1 MNKKRTSFLSIGIP
15 SMCVIFSVLCLVIL
29 ALLTLGTSRQDL
41 QTSRLSLDQTTA
53 YYTAC
58 STATQQYS
66 QISDFITSA
75 LTDSSEKKDYLSRM
89 SSIQEKFPDLANL
102 TWTKDTQVLSFTVAF
117 TDTQAVYIEISAP
130 YPSGSSGSG
139 KDFTPE
145 ILTWKTITTA
155 SWTPDTRQPVF
166 TGNDTKNSKNKEQ
179 ERKQKKSQTKQKRK
193 QQTSQ

>member
-66 QISDFITSA
+66 QISDFITSV

-89 SSIQEKFPDLANL
+89 SSIQEEFPDLANL
-102 TWTKDTQVLSFTVAF
+102 TWTEDTQVLSFTVAF
-117 TDTQAVYIEISAP
+117 TDTQAVYVEISAP

-166 TGNDTKNSKNKEQ
+166 TGNDTK
-179 ERKQKKSQTKQKRK
+179 KQ
-193 QQTSQ
+193 